1 MRNKGAIWTLA
12 IALALVCLY
21 QLSFTLVTYLVKRDA
36 SNYALNADNIVDLN
50 KKDYYLD
57 SIASEPVYNFLWL
70 KKYTYRECQEREIN
84 LGLDLQGGMNVV
96 LEVSVQEVIRAM
108 TNYSKDTTFNKAIVL
123 AKKNQVGSNEHFVTL
138 FGQAFEQIDPNARLS
153 ALFTS
158 AEFRE
163 KINYNT
169 SNQDVLRIVREEA
182 DKAIANSFN
191 IITTRID
198 HFGVTS
204 PNVQRLQSGDRILV
218 ELPGVS
224 EKDRVRKLLQGAAR
238 LEFWETYDN
247 RDPEIRNGLM
257 ALNDLVREINKTSK
271 PVATNNS
278 ASANKQL
285 ASLDAPNADTANNA
299 QQEPSLLQQLSE
311 DTTGVA
317 GDTSKSASAEA
328 FFQENPLFSVLI
340 PYVTQNN
347 ELIQGS
353 IFGQVHYKDT
363 TKVNQYLKMAM
374 QRALFPRDFRY
385 FWSAK
390 PIENT
395 TTKKPTDYFEV
406 HAIKITSRDNRAP
419 LTGDVISRAVNEFD
433 QNTAEAF
440 VSMDMNAEGTR
451 VWARMTRENVGKIIA
466 VVMDDYVYSFPR
478 VNEEIPNGSSR
489 ITGNF
494 TVEEAEDLSNL
505 LKSGTMPAPCKII
518 QEEVIGPSLG
528 KESIKSGVN
537 SLLISFVLIFAF
549 MVFYY
554 TRRAGLVADIALF
567 LNMFFLFG
575 VLASMGLAL
584 TLPGI
589 AGIVLT
595 IGMSVDANVLI
606 YERIRE
612 EIAAGKG
619 VRMAVADGYKNA
631 LSAII
636 DGNLT
641 TLITGIIL
649 FVLGTGPVKGFAT
662 TLVVG
667 IITSLFAA
675 IFISRLVFEVMLDK
689 GYKLTFSTK
698 ISTGAFKNINLDYIK
713 NRKTFYIVSSVMV
726 LIGVVSLFSRGL
738 DQGVDFAGGRNYIVQ
753 FDKAVSNIEVAKLV
767 ETELGMRP
775 TVITYGSDDKV
786 RITTKYGIDSEDENI
801 ESEIEQK
808 IYTGVKPLLAS
819 NTTYEQFRDV
829 NVQGLQKVGPT
840 IAADIKR
847 DSIIALFIALF
858 FMFLYIG
865 FRFRNWSFGLG
876 AMASL
881 AHDAFFVI
889 ALFSLLYGIMP
900 FSMELDQTFIA
911 AILTIIGY
919 SVNDT
924 VVIFDRI
931 REYKTLHPKMDYA
944 ALMNKAI
951 NDTFSRT
958 IVTSLT
964 VLITVAIIFFYTGE
978 SVRGFAFALL
988 LGLFS
993 GVYSTVFIATALVYD
1008 TRKNKEIKTVKA

>member
-12 IALALVCLY
+12 IALVLVCIY
-21 QLSFTLVTYLVKRDA
+21 QLSFTVVTYKVKKDSKVYAKDA
-36 SNYALNADNIVDLN
+36 NNIVDL
-50 KKDYYLD
+50 KKADYYLD
-57 SIASEPVYNFLWL
+57 SIASEPVYNFFWL

-96 LEVSVQEVIRAM
+96 LEVSVVDVIRSMA
-108 TNYSKDTTFNKAIVL
+108 NYSKDSTFNKALAL

-138 FGQAFEQIDPNARLS
+138 FGQAFEKIDPNARLS
-153 ALFTS
+153 AIFTS
-158 AEFRE
+158 EALRE

-169 SNQDVLRIVREEA
+169 SNDAVLKVIREEA
-182 DKAIANSFN
+182 DKAIDNSFD
-191 IITTRID
+191 IINTRID
-198 HFGVTS
+198 HFGVAS

-247 RDPEIRNGLM
+247 TDAEIRDGLM
-257 ALNDLVREINKTSK
+257 ALNNLVREVNKAKKQTTVV
-271 PVATNNS
+271 PEADNTTIVADKTAPKEANNS
-278 ASANKQL
+278 KETPA
-285 ASLDAPNADTANNA
+285 
-299 QQEPSLLQQLSE
+299 LLQQLTDSAK
-311 DTTGVA
+311 A
-317 GDTSKSASAEA
+317 GADSISTLDA
-328 FFQENPLFSVLI
+328 FSQENPLFVVMHPFVYENGQLV
-340 PYVTQNN
+340 P
-347 ELIQGS
+347 GS
-353 IFGQVHYKDT
+353 AFGRAHYKDT
-363 TKVNQYLKMAM
+363 ALINQYLKMGI
-374 QRALFPRDFRY
+374 QRGLFPRNFRY

-390 PIENT
+390 SIEDPVT
-395 TTKKPTDYFEV
+395 RKPTNFFEV
-406 HAIKITSRDNRAP
+406 HAIKVTKRDGRAP
-419 LTGDVISRAVNEFD
+419 LTGDVITRADNSFD
-433 QNTAEAF
+433 QNTAEAK
-440 VSMDMNAEGTR
+440 VSMDMNAEGTAE
-451 VWARMTRENVGKIIA
+451 WARLTEKNIGKIIA
-466 VVMDDYVYSFPR
+466 IVMDNLVYSNPR
-478 VNEEIPNGSSR
+478 VNEKIPTGSSQ
-489 ITGNF
+489 ISGSF
-494 TVEEAEDLSNL
+494 TAEEAGDLSNL

-528 KESIKSGVN
+528 KESIHSGIN
-537 SLLISFVLIFAF
+537 SLLISFVLIFSF

-606 YERIRE
+606 YERVRE
-612 EIAAGKG
+612 ELAAGKG
-619 VRMAVADGYKNA
+619 VRMAVSDGYKNA

-649 FVLGTGPVKGFAT
+649 YVLGTGPVKGFAT

-667 IITSLFAA
+667 IITSMFAA
-675 IFISRLVFEVMLDK
+675 IFISRLIFEIMLEK
-689 GYKLTFSTK
+689 SGRLTFSTK
-698 ISTGAFKNINLDYIK
+698 MSTGAFKNINIDYIK
-713 NRKTFYIVSSVMV
+713 HRKKFYV
-726 LIGVVSLFSRGL
+726 LSGVIITIGVVSLFTRGL
-738 DQGVDFAGGRNYIVQ
+738 DQGVDFAGGRNYIIK
-753 FDKAVSNIEVAKLV
+753 FDKPVSNLQIASILEKEL
-767 ETELGMRP
+767 ETRP
-775 TVITYGSDDKV
+775 TVITYGSENKV
-786 RITTKYGIDSEDENI
+786 RITTKYGINSEDP
-801 ESEIEQK
+801 EIEDFIEKK
-808 IYTGVKPLLAS
+808 IYNGVKPILGNNVS
-819 NTTYEQFRDV
+819 YEQFRDE

-847 DSIIALFIALF
+847 DSFIALFIALF

-865 FRFRNWSFGLG
+865 FRFRSWSFGLG

-889 ALFSLLYGIMP
+889 GMFSLLYGLMP
-900 FSMELDQTFIA
+900 FSMEADQTFIA

-944 ALMNKAI
+944 ILMNKAI

-958 IVTSLT
+958 IITSLT

-993 GVYSTVFIATALVYD
+993 GIYSTIFIATALVYD
-1008 TRKNKEIKTVKA
+1008 TRKNKEIKATAK

>member
-12 IALALVCLY
+12 IALVLVCLY
-21 QLSFTLVTYLVKRDA
+21 QLSFTVVTNKVKKDSQEYARDA
-36 SNYALNADNIVDLN
+36 NNIVDL
-50 KKDYYLD
+50 KKADYYLD
-57 SIASEPVYNFLWL
+57 SIASEPVYNFAWL

-84 LGLDLQGGMNVV
+84 LGLDLQGGMNVI
-96 LEVSVQEVIRAM
+96 LEVSVTDVVRSMA
-108 TNYSKDTTFNKAIVL
+108 NYSKDSTFNKAIAL
-123 AKKNQVGSNEHFVTL
+123 AKQTQVGSNENFVTL
-138 FGQAFEQIDPNARLS
+138 FGQAFEKIDPNARLS
-153 ALFTS
+153 AIFTS
-158 AEFRE
+158 AELRDRV
-163 KINYNT
+163 NYNT
-169 SNQDVLRIVREEA
+169 SNAEVIKVIREEA

-191 IITTRID
+191 VISTRID

-224 EKDRVRKLLQGAAR
+224 EKDRVRKLLQGAAK

-247 RDPEIRNGLM
+247 TDAEISNGLM
-257 ALNDLVREINKTSK
+257 ALNNLVREINKSAKKTTPVVQSSALPTSA
-271 PVATNNS
+271 PLAPS
-278 ASANKQL
+278 AGET
-285 ASLDAPNADTANNA
+285 TAETPQVNDEETPA
-299 QQEPSLLQQLSE
+299 LLQQLTE
-311 DTTGVA
+311 DTTKTP
-317 GDTSKSASAEA
+317 GDTTSAASDALIED
-328 FFQENPLFSVLI
+328 NPLFTVLI

-347 ELIQGS
+347 ELIPGS
-353 IFGQVHYKDT
+353 VFGQVHYKDT
-363 TKVNQYLKMAM
+363 ARVNQYLRLGM
-374 QRALFPRDFRY
+374 QRNLFPRNFKY
-385 FWSAK
+385 FWSAT
-390 PIENT
+390 PVENF
-395 TTKKPTDYFEV
+395 TTKKPTDYYYV
-406 HAIKITSRDNRAP
+406 HAIKVTSRDGRAP
-419 LTGDVISRAVNEFD
+419 LTGDVVTRAVNSYD
-433 QNTAEAF
+433 QNTAEAY
-440 VSMDMNAEGTR
+440 VSMDMNAEGTQI
-451 VWARMTRENVGKIIA
+451 WARLTRENVGKVVA
-466 VVMDDYVYSFPR
+466 VVMDDYVYSYPR
-478 VNEEIPNGSSR
+478 VNEEIPTGSSQ
-489 ITGNF
+489 ITG
-494 TVEEAEDLSNL
+494 VENKEAEDLANL

-528 KESIKSGVN
+528 KESIKSGIN

-619 VRMAVADGYKNA
+619 VRLAIADGYKHA

-636 DGNLT
+636 DGNIT

-649 FVLGTGPVKGFAT
+649 FILGTGPVKGFAT

-667 IITSLFAA
+667 IITSMFAA
-675 IFISRLVFEVMLDK
+675 IFISRLVFELMLDR
-689 GYKLTFSTK
+689 GSKLTFSTK
-698 ISTGAFKNINLDYIK
+698 LSTGAFKNINFDWIG
-713 NRKTFYIVSSVMV
+713 NRKKFYILSGVIVA
-726 LIGVVSLFSRGL
+726 IGLVSLFTRGL

-753 FDKAVSNIEVAKLV
+753 FEKPVSNIEVASLV
-767 ETELGMRP
+767 EKELGMRP
-775 TVITYGSDDKV
+775 TVITYGSGNKV
-786 RITTKYGIDSEDENI
+786 RITTKYGIDSEDP
-801 ESEIEQK
+801 EIETKIEQL
-808 IYTGVKPLLAS
+808 IYTGVKPLLS
-819 NTTYEQFRDV
+819 EDV
-829 NVQGLQKVGPT
+829 NYDRFKEENVQGLQKVGPT

-847 DSIIALFIALF
+847 NSFIAVAIALF

-889 ALFSLLYGIMP
+889 AMFSLLYGIMP

-911 AILTIIGY
+911 AILTIVGY

-931 REYKTLHPKMDYA
+931 REYKALHPKMDYA
-944 ALMNKAI
+944 LLMNKAI

-1008 TRKNKEIKTVKA
+1008 TRKNKSVKK